1 MSKKYPPI
9 FSDISPNVPKVRPYA
24 QTIRLRDLHLVR
36 SLSHQGEAGIHG
48 STVLISFQPVEHL
61 AHTGRKDHLHLEP
74 NCIHL
79 WGIEL
84 DGSRPCLERCAGW
97 LDEIER
103 HRAARLVREDLR
115 RHYVLAHGGLRALL
129 SRYLEDKPE
138 AVALERSATGKPCLA
153 KELRDRSG
161 ITFNLTHAH
170 GRALIAVSHTQEVG
184 VDLEFARAG
193 VEVANLSK
201 RFFTPSEHAAI
212 MHGAED
218 QRLATFFRYWVVKEA
233 LLKAHG
239 IGLQG
244 LPDCEVFLGADGAD
258 TEIETRLSSRFPSP
272 LRVRLLSC
280 EEGWEAAVAAHTLD
294 TVKQCGLEHS

>member
-1 MSKKYPPI
+1 MVIPFQSI
-9 FSDISPNVPKVRPYA
+9 E
-24 QTIRLRDLHLVR
+24 HLV
-36 SLSHQGEAGIHG
+36 
-48 STVLISFQPVEHL
+48 
-61 AHTGRKDHLHLEP
+61 HTGRKDHLHLEP
-74 NCIHL
+74 NGIHL

-84 DGSRPCLERCAGW
+84 DGSRRCLERCAGW
-97 LDEIER
+97 LDEVER